1 MLCGREQIITCVVC
15 VVQVIA
21 YLFAQ
26 KVLCPDKMILIRG
39 NHEVR
44 DVQLYFT
51 FKT

>member
-1 MLCGREQIITCVVC
+1 MLGGREQIITCVVC
-15 VVQVIA
+15 VMQVIA